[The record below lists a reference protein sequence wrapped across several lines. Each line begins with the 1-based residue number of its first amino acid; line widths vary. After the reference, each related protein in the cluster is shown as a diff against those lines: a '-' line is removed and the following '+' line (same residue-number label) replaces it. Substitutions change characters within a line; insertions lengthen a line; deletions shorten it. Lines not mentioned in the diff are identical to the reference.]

1 MESHETFGI
10 VKAAYTS
17 PAKSTELVLD
27 IPEALKYRRL
37 YGAILFFG
45 GVLTGRASAS
55 VSLDSDAAR
64 GASGTFLWEWG
75 FPGVNFS
82 IPGAPLRYPARGDG
96 KMVVLPPF
104 SVEKVQPGEEKQW
117 LDSSHLGRDCMTA
130 VIGDFDFPAS
140 FNVVMHPVPIVSTA
154 RAIRASINA
163 VWTSDGGTFTECGA
177 YLLVGCRS
185 SIIPVS

>member
-10 VKAAYTS
+10 TKAAATS
-17 PAKSTELVLD
+17 PARSLDLVLE

-55 VSLDSDAAR
+55 VSLYSDAS
-64 GASGTFLWEWG
+64 SGVSGSFVWEWG
-75 FPGVNFS
+75 FDAVTITNGF
-82 IPGAPLRYPARGDG
+82 APLRFPSRGDG
-96 KMVVLPPF
+96 RMVVLPPF

-117 LDSSHLGRDCMTA
+117 LDSAHIGRDCMTA
-130 VIGDFDFPAS
+130 VIGDSDFPAS
-140 FNVVMHPVPIVSTA
+140 FNVVMHPIPIISTSNRV
-154 RAIRASINA
+154 RAYIEAA
-163 VWTSDGGTFTECGA
+163 WTVDGGTFPDCGA
-177 YLLVGCRS
+177 YLVLGCRS